1 VSAFANKDNK
11 NGKHPD
17 DPDPQDKPLIKTIL
31 AQRDDDQLNTDNP
44 KDELNAW
51 QPIIKTEDP
60 PKRQLT
66 SIEHVKRMS
75 DEYGVDI
82 GLLGSYLYPRGWFR
96 VVDDLF
102 YDLRGADLVITDV
115 REDIGRLV
123 VQFNT
128 EDPEA
133 ELRAWRA
140 INRASAEAR
149 CACEDC
155 GIRGRFGVHGKNKRI
170 GVLCADCLKKQEPE
184 KAEPTR
190 TGTWLDYF

>member
-1 VSAFANKDNK
+1 MSAFANKDNK
-11 NGKHPD
+11 NGKHPN
-17 DPDPQDKPLIKTIL
+17 DPDPADKPIIKTIL
-31 AQRDDDQLNTDNP
+31 VQRDDDQENQ
-44 KDELNAW
+44 E
-51 QPIIKTEDP
+51 P
-60 PKRQLT
+60 PKRALT

-96 VVDDLF
+96 IVDDMF
-102 YDLRGADLVITDV
+102 YDLRGADLVILDV
-115 REDIGRLV
+115 RDDIGRLV
-123 VQFNT
+123 VLFNT

-140 INRASAEAR
+140 IDRASNEAR
-149 CACEDC
+149 VTCEDC
-155 GIRGRFGVHGKNKRI
+155 GIRGRFGIHGKNKRI

-184 KAEPTR
+184 KAEPAR

>member
-1 VSAFANKDNK
+1 MSAFANKDNK

-31 AQRDDDQLNTDNP
+31 AQRHDDQDNQ
-44 KDELNAW
+44 E
-51 QPIIKTEDP
+51 P

-66 SIEHVKRMS
+66 SVEHVQRMGE
-75 DEYGVDI
+75 EYKVDI

-115 REDIGRLV
+115 REDIGRLI
-123 VQFNT
+123 VQFNP

-140 INRASAEAR
+140 IDKASSEAR
-149 CACEDC
+149 CTCEDC

-184 KAEPTR
+184 KADLTR